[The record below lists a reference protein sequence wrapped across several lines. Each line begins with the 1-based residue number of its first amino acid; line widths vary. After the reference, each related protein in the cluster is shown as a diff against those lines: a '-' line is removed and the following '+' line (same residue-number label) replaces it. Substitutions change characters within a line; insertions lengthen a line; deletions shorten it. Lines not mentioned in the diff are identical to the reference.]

1 VLGGLAA
8 LASSVISLFGR
19 PYLDQADLIM
29 IHLLAVV
36 MISTRFR
43 VGPSMFTAVVS
54 ALAFDYFFIP
64 PLFAFAP
71 PDLKSV
77 VTFTVMLI
85 VAGVI
90 SGLNQRLRR
99 RERDA
104 REAEVLIET
113 ERLRSSLLSAVS
125 HDLKTPLTAILSAG
139 ANLAKGDGKLND
151 VTRSELVATVV
162 EEAERL
168 NTLVT
173 NLLAMTRLESQA
185 VEIRRREESIDEIIG
200 VALARLAGRLKE
212 RPVHTDV
219 PEEIPPVPVD
229 PILVEQLFM
238 NLLENAIRYTPAHS
252 PLDIQVRREDDHIV
266 VELSDRGPGVTAGE
280 EERVFEKFFRG
291 SLAQRND
298 GGVGLGL
305 TICRAIVHAHH
316 GRIGVRARDGG
327 GATFHFTLPL
337 TAARGNAVA
346 ERPAFEAR
354 RIRNEHA

>member
-1 VLGGLAA
+1 
-8 LASSVISLFGR
+8 
-19 PYLDQADLIM
+19 M
-29 IHLLAVV
+29 IHLLGVV

-43 VGPSMFTAVVS
+43 MGPSVFTAVVS
-54 ALAFDYFFIP
+54 ALSFDYFFIP
-64 PLFAFAP
+64 PAFAFAL

-77 VTFTVMLI
+77 IRFAVMLI

-90 SGLNQRLRR
+90 SGLNHRLRR

-104 REAEVLIET
+104 REAGLLIET

-139 ANLAKGDGKLND
+139 AHLAKTDGKLSD
-151 VTRSELVATVV
+151 VSRSELVATVV

-168 NTLVT
+168 NALVT

-185 VEIRRREESIDEIIG
+185 IEIRRRDESIDEIIG
-200 VALARLAGRLKE
+200 VALTRLSGRLKD

-219 PEEIPPVPVD
+219 PEEVPPVPMD

-238 NLLENAIRYTPAHS
+238 NLLENALRYTPANS
-252 PLDIQVRREDDHIV
+252 PLDICVRRDDDHIV
-266 VELSDRGPGVTAGE
+266 VEMHDRGPGVPPAE
-280 EERVFEKFFRG
+280 EERIFEKFFRG

-316 GRIGVRARDGG
+316 GRIGVRPREGG

-337 TAARGNAVA
+337 TTARANALDEHRALEVGSV
-346 ERPAFEAR
+346 RD
-354 RIRNEHA
+354 EHA